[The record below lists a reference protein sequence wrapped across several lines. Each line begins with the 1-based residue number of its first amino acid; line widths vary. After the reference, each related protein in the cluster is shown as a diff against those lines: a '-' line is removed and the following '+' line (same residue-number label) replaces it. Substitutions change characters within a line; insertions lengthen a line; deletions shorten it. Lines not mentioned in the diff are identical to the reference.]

1 MTKQELNRHL
11 ELVQQLEHCREML
24 ATLEAATCPRAQR
37 LDGMPHA
44 PGIRDGV
51 GDLAAEIADTKA
63 EIEGLQAEIARSE
76 AAAAAWIGTIEDM
89 QTRLIFR
96 LRYIRGFAWKE
107 VAALIGGG
115 NTDKSVR
122 IRAYRYIQAH
132 IDTANGRSKV
142 G

>member
-1 MTKQELNRHL
+1 MTKFELNRHL

-24 ATLEAATCPRAQR
+24 ATLEAAAGPRAQR

-76 AAAAAWIGTIEDM
+76 AAAAAWIGAIEDM

-115 NTDKSVR
+115 NTAQSVK
-122 IRAYRYIQAH
+122 IRAYRYLAK
-132 IDTANGRSKV
+132 DPSGKGSNKG
-142 G
+142 

>member
-1 MTKQELNRHL
+1 MTNQELNRHL
-11 ELVQQLEHCREML
+11 ELVQQLDHCRELL
-24 ATLEAATCPRAQR
+24 ATLEAAASPRAQK

-63 EIEGLQAEIARSE
+63 EIECLQAEIARSE

-89 QTRLIFR
+89 QTRIIFR
-96 LRYIRGFAWKE
+96 LRYIRGFTWKE

-115 NTDKSVR
+115 NTEYSVKN
-122 IRAYRYIQAH
+122 RAYRHIQAH
-132 IDTANGRSKV
+132 MAPDYG
-142 G
+142 GG

>member
-1 MTKQELNRHL
+1 MTKQDLNRHL
-11 ELVQQLEHCREML
+11 ELVQQLEHCREL
-24 ATLEAATCPRAQR
+24 LTTLEAAAGPRAQR

-63 EIEGLQAEIARSE
+63 EIECLQAEI
-76 AAAAAWIGTIEDM
+76 
-89 QTRLIFR
+89 R
-96 LRYIRGFAWKE
+96 LRYIRGGTWKE

-115 NTDKSVR
+115 NTEQGVKN
-122 IRAYRYIQAH
+122 RAYRYIQAH
-132 IDTANGRSKV
+132 TGSGKGGAKV

>member
-1 MTKQELNRHL
+1 MTRRELDHL
-11 ELVQQLEHCREML
+11 FELRKQLEHFRELL
-24 ATLEAATCPRAQR
+24 ATLEAAVGPRAQI

-63 EIEGLQAEIARSE
+63 EAKSLQDEIACSE

-96 LRYIRGFAWKE
+96 LRYIRGLPWKD

-115 NTDKSVR
+115 NTDRSVR
-122 IRAYRYIQAH
+122 IRAYRYIKAH
-132 IDTANGRSKV
+132 MAPDNGS